1 MGRLFTADIKALNHI
16 LMNSYTYQKPEASRY
31 NLSQILGNGKPVRVS
46 RLVLVLF
53 FLHFL
58 GVLVV
63 EEDKHKQQVC
73 FI

>member
-1 MGRLFTADIKALNHI
+1 MSRLFTADPKALNHI
-16 LMNSYTYQKPEASRY
+16 LMNSYTYQKPEATRY
-31 NLSQILGNGKPVRVS
+31 NLSQILGAGKPVRVS
-46 RLVLVLF
+46 HLVLF
-53 FLHFL
+53 LYIHFL